1 MAGPVPRAA
10 LVCALAL
17 GVLTACSAEI
27 DAEGNDYAGNYSRHQ
42 PLAVVG
48 YPSTGSLGITQEVV
62 WRIADGDV
70 DGLASLVSDKQ
81 GEDIPE
87 KTAENWVNAFRK
99 GAGGSV
105 TAEFYDEGSYRQTVV
120 LYLHNTG
127 QIKELYVRAVL
138 VDHEEAWLVRMAEAD
153 PAEATAVEPWIPKT
167 PGELDSRF
175 PDERP
180 PEDGPRR
187 TRRAGVRAGMRRPHR
202 VRLRRGG
209 AAVRDRLRGPRT
221 AGRGR
226 VSHLRFPA
234 DHPAAGLAA
243 RRRQGRGGGGA
254 RRRARRREGDVERT
268 ARNWI
273 SPSTRGPRGR

>member
-17 GVLTACSAEI
+17 GVLTACSAEN
-27 DAEGNDYAGNYSRHQ
+27 DTDGNDYAGDYSRHQ

-81 GEDIPE
+81 GEHIPE
-87 KTAENWVNAFRK
+87 KTAENWVTAFRK
-99 GAGGSV
+99 GAGGPV

-138 VDHEEAWLVRMAEAD
+138 VDHKEAWLVRMAEAD

-167 PGELDSRF
+167 PGELDSRV
-175 PDERP
+175 
-180 PEDGPRR
+180 PR
-187 TRRAGVRAGMRRPHR
+187 
-202 VRLRRGG
+202 
-209 AAVRDRLRGPRT
+209 
-221 AGRGR
+221 
-226 VSHLRFPA
+226 
-234 DHPAAGLAA
+234 
-243 RRRQGRGGGGA
+243 
-254 RRRARRREGDVERT
+254 
-268 ARNWI
+268 
-273 SPSTRGPRGR
+273 

>member
-1 MAGPVPRAA
+1 M
-10 LVCALAL
+10 
-17 GVLTACSAEI
+17 
-27 DAEGNDYAGNYSRHQ
+27 
-42 PLAVVG
+42 
-48 YPSTGSLGITQEVV
+48 

-138 VDHEEAWLVRMAEAD
+138 VDHKEAWLVRMAEAD

-167 PGELDSRF
+167 PGELDSRV
-175 PDERP
+175 P
-180 PEDGPRR
+180 
-187 TRRAGVRAGMRRPHR
+187 
-202 VRLRRGG
+202 
-209 AAVRDRLRGPRT
+209 
-221 AGRGR
+221 
-226 VSHLRFPA
+226 
-234 DHPAAGLAA
+234 
-243 RRRQGRGGGGA
+243 
-254 RRRARRREGDVERT
+254 
-268 ARNWI
+268 
-273 SPSTRGPRGR
+273 